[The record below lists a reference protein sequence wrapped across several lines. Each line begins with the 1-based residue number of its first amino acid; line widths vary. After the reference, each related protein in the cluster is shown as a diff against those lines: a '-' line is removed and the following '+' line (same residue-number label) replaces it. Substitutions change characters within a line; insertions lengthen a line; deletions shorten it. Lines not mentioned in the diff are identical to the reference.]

1 MKVKCVENSS
11 KTLPYYEGFVY
22 EAELLPSCMYK
33 VKDESGRHIIA
44 PLKGHYLEFLQVD

>member
-22 EAELLPSCMYK
+22 EAEPLPGGMCK
-33 VKDESGRHIIA
+33 IKDESGQHIIA
-44 PLKGHYLEFLQVD
+44 PLKGYYLEFLQVD

>member
-22 EAELLPSCMYK
+22 EAEPLPGGMYK
-33 VKDESGRHIIA
+33 IKDESGRHIIA
-44 PLKGHYLEFLQVD
+44 PLEGHYLTFIEI

>member
-22 EAELLPSCMYK
+22 EAEPLPGGMYK
-33 VKDESGRHIIA
+33 IKDESGQHIISQ
-44 PLKGHYLEFLQVD
+44 LKGNYLEFLRVD